1 LSVIVRNRSDRTVDQ
16 TGCPDPGPT
25 VWTGRALPG
34 TRASLAASHTN
45 TLTHRRDAS
54 TGSKSPHRPQRRAM
68 AHSFRQSL
76 CDRLT
81 RSVCLFLVAFGA
93 ASPGLVRALASFSV
107 AAGSRKRG
115 RKNQR
120 EEVLE
125 NRVCSNITNTAKH
138 ALASSARRSSGRKG
152 QPRLPRRI
160 LRGRAWKPRRR
171 YRLTASTRRFE
182 FTNTAEHDRG
192 RA

>member
-81 RSVCLFLVAFGA
+81 RSVCLFLVAPLHPPGGESRESYIRVPRIRDSLDSWASFFCACLASTGLRPVQAKTINHCDDTSSYQSA
-93 ASPGLVRALASFSV
+93 AARLLSSSSDRSGLVERQRA
-107 AAGSRKRG
+107 
-115 RKNQR
+115 
-120 EEVLE
+120 
-125 NRVCSNITNTAKH
+125 ITAC
-138 ALASSARRSSGRKG
+138 L
-152 QPRLPRRI
+152 
-160 LRGRAWKPRRR
+160 
-171 YRLTASTRRFE
+171 
-182 FTNTAEHDRG
+182 
-192 RA
+192 